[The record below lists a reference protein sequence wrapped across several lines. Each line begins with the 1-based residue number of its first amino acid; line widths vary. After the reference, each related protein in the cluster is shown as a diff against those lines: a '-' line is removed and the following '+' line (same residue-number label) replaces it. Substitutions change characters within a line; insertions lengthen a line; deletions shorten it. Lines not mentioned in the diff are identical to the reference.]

1 MRLGV
6 DGQWRAPE
14 EVRNRV
20 ESEPQRVTRKTTGSG
35 SGDLKPD
42 QNDQNDQKPK
52 EKSNDQRS
60 PEEVEE

>member
-35 SGDLKPD
+35 SRDPAP
-42 QNDQNDQKPK
+42 DQNDQKPK